1 MSGLLVA
8 LFKHLQSGWLDIAED
23 PGGHGIEQYLGEGL
37 LVGSPLH
44 VVQLVVAVR
53 VVPEDVTAGL
63 QQHEVE
69 LVGEAGLG
77 DGQDHSLLAD
87 LLLFLGA
94 DLLAGLSVLSVV
106 VRAEVEALDQ
116 EVATILLGCA
126 EVVASEDQRGVFDL
140 EDLDL

>member
-1 MSGLLVA
+1 M
-8 LFKHLQSGWLDIAED
+8 LQ
-23 PGGHGIEQYLGEGL
+23 Q
-37 LVGSPLH
+37 VGSDYIY
-44 VVQLVVAVR
+44 LVSPMQEER
-53 VVPEDVTAGL
+53 DDDQDDEKRE
-63 QQHEVE
+63 H
-69 LVGEAGLG
+69 EAG
-77 DGQDHSLLAD
+77 HHEHHRVHAH
-87 LLLFLGA
+87 GA